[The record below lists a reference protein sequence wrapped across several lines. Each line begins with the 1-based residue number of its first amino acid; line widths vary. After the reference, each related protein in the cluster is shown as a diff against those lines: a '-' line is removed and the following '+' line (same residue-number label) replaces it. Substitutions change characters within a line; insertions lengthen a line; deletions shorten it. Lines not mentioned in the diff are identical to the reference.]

1 MEKEPENRF
10 VPRER
15 TVEGLDIDRYMG
27 LWYEIAR
34 FDHRFERGMDNVT
47 AQYERTGE
55 NRVKVTNSGFRDG
68 KRHLA
73 RGKARIPDPKH
84 PGRLEVSFFLWFYAD
99 YYVMELGEDYSYAL
113 VGSSSDKYLW
123 ILARTPDLPKETTDH
138 LLACARER
146 GYDTSKLIWVGQ
158 QSDGGQAR

>member
-1 MEKEPENRF
+1 M
-10 VPRER
+10 
-15 TVEGLDIDRYMG
+15 
-27 LWYEIAR
+27 
-34 FDHRFERGMDNVT
+34 
-47 AQYERTGE
+47 
-55 NRVKVTNSGFRDG
+55 
-68 KRHLA
+68 
-73 RGKARIPDPKH
+73 
-84 PGRLEVSFFLWFYAD
+84 SFFLWFYAD